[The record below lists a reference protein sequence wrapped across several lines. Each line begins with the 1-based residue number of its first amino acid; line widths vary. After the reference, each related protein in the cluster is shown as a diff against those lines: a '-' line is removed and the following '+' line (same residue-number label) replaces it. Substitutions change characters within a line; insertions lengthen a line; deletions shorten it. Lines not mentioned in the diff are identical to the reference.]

1 VACGCSQKN
10 AENSDIES
18 DELRYLRWSSFSP
31 ENVTEILRPEAGN
44 HRIGKNMKNLKL
56 FFRAFLFHFGIDNGN
71 LCYWF
76 KR

>member
-1 VACGCSQKN
+1 MV
-10 AENSDIES
+10 IFF
-18 DELRYLRWSSFSP
+18 SSERSETQFGGP
-31 ENVTEILRPEAGN
+31 AAGN